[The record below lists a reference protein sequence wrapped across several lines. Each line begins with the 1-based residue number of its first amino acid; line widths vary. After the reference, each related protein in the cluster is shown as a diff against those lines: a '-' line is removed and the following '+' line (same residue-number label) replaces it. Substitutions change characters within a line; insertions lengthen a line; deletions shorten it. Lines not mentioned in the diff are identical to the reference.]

1 MNTTQRREI
10 DFDYIIQAIQKDIDK
25 FEQCPVEFP
34 WLSTEINA
42 VILESLRH
50 QLDMIKQAIRVER
63 DRMQSIMDMKDSFY
77 YDKLSRKWSHYFD
90 KDFRVKIDECNKALT
105 NRGIQKN
112 EEPKTKNWENSDCL
126 NMASRLNR
134 VADNMISTPCQ
145 TSSQKLELMARQKTL
160 RDAAALLKNIAN
172 S

>member
-77 YDKLSRKWSHYFD
+77 YDKLSRRSRYFD
-90 KDFRVKIDECNKALT
+90 NDFRVKIDECYKALT
-105 NRGIQKN
+105 NRGTQKN
-112 EEPKTKNWENSDCL
+112 EELKTKKWENSDCL

-134 VADNMISTPCQ
+134 VADNMTSTQCQ

-160 RDAAALLKNIAN
+160 RDAAKLLTNIAN

>member
-77 YDKLSRKWSHYFD
+77 YDKLSRRSRYFD
-90 KDFRVKIDECNKALT
+90 NDFRVKIDECYKSLT

-112 EEPKTKNWENSDCL
+112 EEPKTKKWENSDCL

-134 VADNMISTPCQ
+134 VADNMTSTQCQ

-160 RDAAALLKNIAN
+160 RDAAVLLKNIAN